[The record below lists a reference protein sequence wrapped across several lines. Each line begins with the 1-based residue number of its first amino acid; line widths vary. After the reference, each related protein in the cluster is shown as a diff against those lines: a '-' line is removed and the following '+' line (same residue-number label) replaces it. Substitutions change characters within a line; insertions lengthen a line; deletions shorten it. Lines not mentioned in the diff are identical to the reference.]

1 MTVCVGAFAAESK
14 AIVMVADKA
23 ITYSSNGPA
32 LMQWDTCVKKI
43 IPIGPFGWRAL
54 IAGDPNFAQEVV
66 RITVEALTTQPD
78 DARSPWKVMERMK
91 LAYQQLRETRLT
103 DTLLIPKL
111 LTKELLVARHK
122 DYAPLDQNLIDDT
135 TDEIAAFQIDC
146 HMLVCGFD
154 DLGDPHM
161 FLIADPGIAQNYDA
175 IGFHATGIGAD
186 VALGR
191 LLWDEVSPKD
201 DLEKVLYHAFEA
213 KANAEIVSGV
223 GYEWDAEILISG
235 NRVHTVPDKIKKIM
249 DQLFATN
256 TAGPFGSVD
265 DEDVAPATWKSIL
278 KKYSVAV
285 LAGNGDAFAPNR
297 KKKK

>member
-66 RITVEALTTQPD
+66 RITVEVLTTQPD

-111 LTKELLVARHK
+111 LTKDLLVARHK
-122 DYAPLDQNLIDDT
+122 DYAPLDQSLIDDT
-135 TDEIAAFQIDC
+135 TDEIAAFQINC

-201 DLEKVLYHAFEA
+201 DLEKVLYHAD
-213 KANAEIVSGV
+213 GV
-223 GYEWDAEILISG
+223 GCFSKRAVSDRRETLNRSVVARTVTQRGCGREILHALGLWLCLQECRIYVNKILCRAAQVTFVPSIS
-235 NRVHTVPDKIKKIM
+235 NI
-249 DQLFATN
+249 
-256 TAGPFGSVD
+256 
-265 DEDVAPATWKSIL
+265 
-278 KKYSVAV
+278 
-285 LAGNGDAFAPNR
+285 
-297 KKKK
+297 